1 MASILALFD
10 WGHTAVAFCITCV
23 VAGLKG
29 LGVFEKKPGGLFAK
43 EGKEERLT
51 LTEMFAKSQTKFHS
65 LLIMYLLLF
74 VVAVLVL
81 IQVFPWQIMLFITMI
96 LMLLSDRKAF
106 LKINPVLLLAL
117 VLLINVIM

>member
-1 MASILALFD
+1 MANILALFD
-10 WGHTAVAFCITCV
+10 WGHTAVAFCITCI

-29 LGVFEKKPGGLFAK
+29 LGIFEKKPGGLFEK
-43 EGKEERLT
+43 EGEKRLT

-74 VVAVLVL
+74 VVAILVML
-81 IQVFPWQIMLFITMI
+81 KVFPWQIMLFITMI
-96 LMLLSDRKAF
+96 LMVLSDRKAF
-106 LKINPVLLLAL
+106 LKLNLKLLLAL

>member
-1 MASILALFD
+1 MANILALFD

-29 LGVFEKKPGGLFAK
+29 LGIFEKKPGGLFAK
-43 EGKEERLT
+43 EGEERLT

-81 IQVFPWQIMLFITMI
+81 LKVFPWQIMLFITMI
-96 LMLLSDRKAF
+96 LMLLSDRRAF

>member
-1 MASILALFD
+1 MDSILALFD

-29 LGVFEKKPGGLFAK
+29 LGVFEEKPGGLFAK
-43 EGKEERLT
+43 EGEERLT